1 MVIYL
6 AAALPVNKKK
16 RPTSKVPAAPV
27 CSFLG
32 RGVGVEEKI
41 KNMGVEEKKGGCRGS
56 LETSQRMPVCS
67 PLPYLTASSA
77 RRPARFFVQSRALFS
92 LHLPV
97 CCSKS
102 GRECGRLA
110 ISFPFL
116 FSSDHPV
123 YLIRWFL

>member
-6 AAALPVNKKK
+6 AAALPVNKK
-16 RPTSKVPAAPV
+16 RPTSELPAAHV

-32 RGVGVEEKI
+32 VEEKL
-41 KNMGVEEKKGGCRGS
+41 KNMGVEEKKGVVQREFGKEPKDAGLLAAAILRCS
-56 LETSQRMPVCS
+56 LT
-67 PLPYLTASSA
+67 
-77 RRPARFFVQSRALFS
+77 RRPARFFVQPRALFS

-102 GRECGRLA
+102 GRESGRLA